1 MGIEGIEYLKGDTME
16 SSQQSQ
22 PPVEG
27 QQGESASPPPEQV
40 APTPAHEEA
49 DRAAG
54 QPDEDDQ
61 VVEGDAQEP
70 AQTDTDPGD
79 DAEVSPPADLPEGS
93 LEADPEDQH
102 GASDHPE
109 S

>member
-1 MGIEGIEYLKGDTME
+1 MQDE
-16 SSQQSQ
+16 
-22 PPVEG
+22 
-27 QQGESASPPPEQV
+27 QQGQDVPQKDTTPAQPTEAAPESA
-40 APTPAHEEA
+40 ATPAHEEI
-49 DRAAG
+49 DRVNEQAT
-54 QPDEDDQ
+54 QDDDDQ

-70 AQTDTDPGD
+70 AQTDEDPGD
-79 DAEVSPPADLPEGS
+79 DTDVSQPADLPEGS